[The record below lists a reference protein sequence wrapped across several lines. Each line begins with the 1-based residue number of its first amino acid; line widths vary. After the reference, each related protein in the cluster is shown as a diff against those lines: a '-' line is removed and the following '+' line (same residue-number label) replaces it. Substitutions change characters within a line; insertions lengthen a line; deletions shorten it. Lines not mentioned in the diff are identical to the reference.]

1 MNPTQLTTG
10 QWNNLHHRLSQD
22 HPPSHLLM
30 RSVMRRELGFTVR
43 HHSEWYTPGSNEV
56 VSTHSTGGYYRN
68 CVYLDWY
75 DEVKRTFFILKY
87 SEYIQNVR

>member
-1 MNPTQLTTG
+1 MKPTRLTIG
-10 QWNNLHHRLSQD
+10 QWNDLRQRLSQD
-22 HPPSHLLM
+22 HPTSYLLI

-43 HHSEWYTPGSNEV
+43 QHADWYTPGSNEV
-56 VSTHSTGGYYRN
+56 VSTHGTGGYYRN

-87 SEYIQNVR
+87 SEYLHDDR